1 MFCCK
6 GKIEGGGEDQLE
18 KLMTFTLS
26 ELTLTLLTQNPV
38 GPIRLY
44 RGNLQIYTS
53 DAVIKYTYVHKEKFD
68 QW

>member
-1 MFCCK
+1 MFCRK
-6 GKIEGGGEDQLE
+6 GKIESGGEDQLE

-38 GPIRLY
+38 DLIRLY
-44 RGNLQIYTS
+44 GGNLQIYTS
-53 DAVIKYTYVHKEKFD
+53 DAGILYPYAHKEKFD